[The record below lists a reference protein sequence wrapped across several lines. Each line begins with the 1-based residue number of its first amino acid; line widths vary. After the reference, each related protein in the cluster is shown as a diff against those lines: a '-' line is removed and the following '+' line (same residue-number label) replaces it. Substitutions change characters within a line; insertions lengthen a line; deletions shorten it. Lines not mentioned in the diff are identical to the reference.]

1 MIKLKNNK
9 YVKILKITPINFN
22 LKSNLEKQ
30 SILNSYK
37 IFLKTCDF
45 NIQILIQSCKQNLEK
60 NINNIKN
67 NLKKENKKFLEY
79 LSNDYINFINDLNS
93 IKTSSS
99 KKFYI
104 IIENSD
110 KNFNSAEEVIFEEL
124 NEKYFKIKD
133 CLSRCGNIV
142 NDIDSKKDVLE
153 IFSSF
158 FNSRIYL
165 KKEEKIN
172 L

>member
-22 LKSNLEKQ
+22 LKANLEKQ

-110 KNFNSAEEVIFEEL
+110 KSFNSAEEVIFEEL